1 MPTPD
6 SLGATLRAARLDRA
20 SQDPRRY
27 SVRALAARLGASASW
42 LSMVERDVQRPT
54 EEMVRALA
62 DELGLEPDH
71 LLPQAGRV
79 PADVIAVL
87 LERPALVEAVRA
99 MRAVS
104 DADVART
111 IRQIHDGEW

>member
-1 MPTPD
+1 
-6 SLGATLRAARLDRA
+6 
-20 SQDPRRY
+20 
-27 SVRALAARLGASASW
+27 
-42 LSMVERDVQRPT
+42 MVERDVQRPT

-87 LERPALVEAVRA
+87 LERPALIDAVRA
-99 MRAVS
+99 LRAIP

-111 IRQIHDGEW
+111 IRQIRDGEW